1 MDSKGFESL
10 GKVLL
15 NNNISAKKKFGQN
28 FLHDKNIINQ
38 IVKASNSEG
47 KNIVEVGPGPCL

>member
-1 MDSKGFESL
+1 MGNKDFESL

-28 FLHDKNIINQ
+28 FLHAKNIVNQ
-38 IVKASNSEG
+38 IVKA
-47 KNIVEVGPGPCL
+47 